1 MKQTLIWAAVVLIAV
16 GTAWAFQTTSGQ
28 TTKGDPAASHQA
40 KDISK
45 PVLDQKV
52 DPKYPAE
59 AKKNKI
65 QGTVKVEAVID
76 KSGSVIE
83 AKASESPDPS
93 LAQAAIDAVRQW
105 KFKPAVNKKGEPVQV
120 KTTVTVNFK
129 LK

>member
-1 MKQTLIWAAVVLIAV
+1 MKQTLIWAALVLIAV
-16 GTAWAFQTTSGQ
+16 GTAWAFQTKSRQ
-28 TTKGDPAASHQA
+28 PTTENPAATSQA

-45 PVLDQKV
+45 PVPEHKV
-52 DPKYPAE
+52 NPKYPVE
-59 AKKNKI
+59 AKKNRI
-65 QGTVKVEAVID
+65 QGIVKIEALID

-93 LAQAAIDAVRQW
+93 LAQAAVDAVRQW

>member
-1 MKQTLIWAAVVLIAV
+1 MKQTLIWAAVVFIAV
-16 GTAWAFQTTSGQ
+16 GTAWAFQTKSGQ
-28 TTKGDPAASHQA
+28 TTKADPAQA

-52 DPKYPAE
+52 DPKYPEE

-120 KTTVTVNFK
+120 KTTIIMNFK